1 LTNSAGL
8 WGLERA
14 CAHTHTH
21 TYTHIRRKNQYEVG
35 MEIAQRRVLLP
46 QHQGTRIF
54 AQPVHHQP
62 TSALQLPQ
70 QEQQL
75 RSPETKGDNEI
86 KNNIK
91 SF

>member
-1 LTNSAGL
+1 MTNSAGL

>member
-1 LTNSAGL
+1 MQDYGDWSVHA
-8 WGLERA
+8 
-14 CAHTHTH
+14 HTH
-21 TYTHIRRKNQYEVG
+21 TYTHIRRKNQYEVR

>member
-1 LTNSAGL
+1 MQDYGDRSVHART
-8 WGLERA
+8 
-14 CAHTHTH
+14 HTHTH
-21 TYTHIRRKNQYEVG
+21 TYIRRRKNQNEVG